1 MAGAAWIL
9 MALYCMFIFA
19 WNIKARTTRVG
30 ATQKRHYFLLGYATD
45 QCLLLDLG
53 VTVASLAWRDM
64 QLIVTTA
71 DLIAVKSGR
80 RGQPIVLRPD
90 MFQTEDE
97 WKHVFETA
105 MHQAT
110 PVSA

>member
-1 MAGAAWIL
+1 
-9 MALYCMFIFA
+9 
-19 WNIKARTTRVG
+19 
-30 ATQKRHYFLLGYATD
+30 
-45 QCLLLDLG
+45 
-53 VTVASLAWRDM
+53 M
-64 QLIVTTA
+64 QLIVSAA

-105 MHQAT
+105 MHHVT